1 MTIETL
7 RGRYRL
13 HRFPPR
19 QRAVT
24 GEPLTTSISAADYQR
39 QLMDGFQE
47 GLQKGFAQG
56 MTEGQEQGFSEGH
69 QQGFAEGRRQG
80 YTEGSLAGQQ
90 EGRKQFVEAAQ
101 PLEAIT
107 GKVNDFLAHI
117 ERKQRED
124 LLQLVEKVTR
134 QVIRCELALQP
145 TQLLALVE
153 EALAAFPAMPETLQ
167 VMLSTEEFNRLRDAV
182 PEKVSEWGL
191 TPSPDLP
198 PGECRVITDKS
209 ELDIGCEHRLE
220 QCMTAL
226 KETLTPESFSAFD
239 NALRS
244 LESIPLARVAG
255 RLVRLNGILLE
266 SVGCPLMTGQLCRIE
281 SANHTLIDAQAVGFN
296 RDITYLMPFKQP
308 VGLMA
313 GARVFPEEKAH
324 DILIGE
330 SCLGRVVNGLG
341 EPLDGKGRLNGND
354 LLPPLPPSVNPLT
367 RRSVDEPL
375 DVGVKAINGLLTIG
389 KGQRVGLMAGSGV
402 GKSVLLGMITRQTKA
417 DIVVVGLIGERGR
430 EVKEF
435 IDHSLGADGLAKSI
449 VVVAP
454 ADESPLMRL
463 KATELCHSIAAWF
476 RDRGHHVLLL
486 VDSLTRYAMA
496 QREIALSLG
505 EPPATKGY
513 PPSAF
518 GMIPKLVESA
528 GNSESAGSM
537 TAIYTVLAEGDDQQ
551 DPIVDCARA
560 VLDGHIVLTR
570 KLAEA
575 GHYPAIDIGQS
586 ISRCMN
592 QVTSL
597 EHQQSA
603 RALKQNYAAYM
614 EIKPLIPLGGYVAG
628 ADASVDKA
636 VKMFP
641 AIERFLRQEMREP
654 ASLELVQSRLQILF
668 PGVKKAEQ

>member
-1 MTIETL
+1 M
-7 RGRYRL
+7 
-13 HRFPPR
+13 
-19 QRAVT
+19 
-24 GEPLTTSISAADYQR
+24 SD
-39 QLMDGFQE
+39 
-47 GLQKGFAQG
+47 
-56 MTEGQEQGFSEGH
+56 
-69 QQGFAEGRRQG
+69 
-80 YTEGSLAGQQ
+80 
-90 EGRKQFVEAAQ
+90 
-101 PLEAIT
+101 
-107 GKVNDFLAHI
+107 
-117 ERKQRED
+117 
-124 LLQLVEKVTR
+124 
-134 QVIRCELALQP
+134 
-145 TQLLALVE
+145 
-153 EALAAFPAMPETLQ
+153 
-167 VMLSTEEFNRLRDAV
+167 
-182 PEKVSEWGL
+182 
-191 TPSPDLP
+191 
-198 PGECRVITDKS
+198 
-209 ELDIGCEHRLE
+209 
-220 QCMTAL
+220 
-226 KETLTPESFSAFD
+226 FSAFD

-330 SCLGRVVNGLG
+330 SWLGRVVNGLG

-586 ISRCMN
+586 INRCMN

-654 ASLELVQSRLQILF
+654 ASLELVRTRLPRTGAKPPANPLSLCQKGRTVTMRQIIDTLAQLQRLRDKS
-668 PGVKKAEQ
+668 VKDKTVELAKQKQICAGYDNNIKALGYLVEKTSAGAAVSVESLKNVSGYKGTLRKVIAWQEQEKTLANIKATRMQKNLTAAACEEKVVALTLDDKRREQQESATAKAQKAVDDIAVQCWLRHKLAE

>member
-1 MTIETL
+1 M
-7 RGRYRL
+7 
-13 HRFPPR
+13 
-19 QRAVT
+19 
-24 GEPLTTSISAADYQR
+24 SD
-39 QLMDGFQE
+39 
-47 GLQKGFAQG
+47 
-56 MTEGQEQGFSEGH
+56 
-69 QQGFAEGRRQG
+69 
-80 YTEGSLAGQQ
+80 
-90 EGRKQFVEAAQ
+90 
-101 PLEAIT
+101 
-107 GKVNDFLAHI
+107 
-117 ERKQRED
+117 
-124 LLQLVEKVTR
+124 
-134 QVIRCELALQP
+134 
-145 TQLLALVE
+145 
-153 EALAAFPAMPETLQ
+153 
-167 VMLSTEEFNRLRDAV
+167 
-182 PEKVSEWGL
+182 
-191 TPSPDLP
+191 
-198 PGECRVITDKS
+198 
-209 ELDIGCEHRLE
+209 
-220 QCMTAL
+220 
-226 KETLTPESFSAFD
+226 FSAFD

-330 SCLGRVVNGLG
+330 SWLGRVVNG
-341 EPLDGKGRLNGND
+341 
-354 LLPPLPPSVNPLT
+354 
-367 RRSVDEPL
+367 
-375 DVGVKAINGLLTIG
+375 
-389 KGQRVGLMAGSGV
+389 
-402 GKSVLLGMITRQTKA
+402 
-417 DIVVVGLIGERGR
+417 
-430 EVKEF
+430 
-435 IDHSLGADGLAKSI
+435 
-449 VVVAP
+449 
-454 ADESPLMRL
+454 
-463 KATELCHSIAAWF
+463 
-476 RDRGHHVLLL
+476 
-486 VDSLTRYAMA
+486 
-496 QREIALSLG
+496 LG

-668 PGVKKAEQ
+668 PCAKKAEQ